1 MLHIAASAMTPADIS
16 WDFIIG
22 GLALFLFGI
31 QFMGDGLK
39 SIAGE
44 KLREYIDQMCIRDS
58 PTAHPNQSGNGNYTR
73 YRRYPLN
80 RKPAPLLYDHESA
93 DDRC

>member
-44 KLREYIDQMCIRDS
+44 KLREYM
-58 PTAHPNQSGNGNYTR
+58 PV
-73 YRRYPLN
+73 
-80 RKPAPLLYDHESA
+80 
-93 DDRC
+93 

>member
-39 SIAGE
+39 KHRGRKIKRVYRPLHQQALE
-44 KLREYIDQMCIRDS
+44 
-58 PTAHPNQSGNGNYTR
+58 GNPCG
-73 YRRYPLN
+73 
-80 RKPAPLLYDHESA
+80 
-93 DDRC
+93 

>member
-1 MLHIAASAMTPADIS
+1 MLHIAASAITPADIS

-39 SIAGE
+39 ASRE
-44 KLREYIDQMCIRDS
+44 K
-58 PTAHPNQSGNGNYTR
+58 N
-73 YRRYPLN
+73 
-80 RKPAPLLYDHESA
+80 
-93 DDRC
+93 